1 MSNRRL
7 IIVGGGPVGLEAAL
21 RASADGF
28 DVTILE
34 KGRVGDAVR
43 DWGHVRLFT
52 PFEMNSSSAGR
63 AAVGAA
69 ADLPGADAILSG
81 EEYVTSYLEPLA
93 ERIRPHVDLLELHEV
108 VAVSRSTCGKSDL
121 IGQPRRG
128 TKPFRIL
135 CRIQSETSDSG
146 SNGEVDPESS
156 SVVAEH
162 SAEVTGREK
171 VFESDVLVDC
181 TGFVSRHL
189 FIGAGGMPCP
199 GELALLSDSD
209 YRIPDIAGHDR
220 ENFAGRHTLVVGS
233 GYSAAT
239 SICLLAELQKSVPS
253 TRVTWITRGHRS
265 APITL
270 AEDDVLAE
278 RTTLTAAANRLA
290 LQTDSCVEWLAGPMI
305 DRLSRTAAR
314 VRAELTWPED
324 NAEAQQ
330 SRGQVVV
337 DCIIA
342 NAGFRPHI
350 EVFHELQVQRCY
362 ATDGPI
368 KLAAH
373 LLGETSG
380 DCLQQSVGGPELLQN
395 PEPNFFILGAA
406 SYGRD
411 SRFLLQNGLKQIDSL
426 FDHIAAMGQ
435 VPATE
440 GVTP

>member
-1 MSNRRL
+1 MTHRRL

-63 AAVGAA
+63 AAVGATT
-69 ADLPGADAILSG
+69 DLPGDDAILSG
-81 EEYVTSYLEPLA
+81 EDYVTSYLEPLA
-93 ERIRPHVDLLELHEV
+93 ERLRPHVSVLEQHEV

-121 IGQPRRG
+121 IGQPARG
-128 TKPFRIL
+128 TKLFRIL
-135 CRIQSETSDSG
+135 CRIHSETSDSG
-146 SNGEVDPESS
+146 SNGDDDSESS
-156 SVVAEH
+156 GGVSEN
-162 SAEVTGREK
+162 SAETAECEK

-181 TGFVSRHL
+181 TGFVSRHR
-189 FIGAGGMPCP
+189 FVGAGGMPCP
-199 GELALLSDSD
+199 GELTLLSDSA
-209 YRIPDIAGHDR
+209 YGIPDIVGNDR
-220 ENFAGRHTLVVGS
+220 EKFAGRHTLVVGS

-239 SICLLAELQKSVPS
+239 SICLLADLQKSVPS
-253 TRVTWITRGHRS
+253 TRVTWITRGNRS
-265 APITL
+265 APIPL
-270 AEDDVLAE
+270 VEDDVLVE
-278 RTTLTAAANRLA
+278 RTTLTATANRLA

-314 VRAELTWPED
+314 IRAELTWPEGAD
-324 NAEAQQ
+324 AEQ

-350 EVFHELQVQRCY
+350 EVFRELQIHRCY

-373 LLGETSG
+373 LLGESSG

-411 SRFLLQNGLKQIDSL
+411 SRFLLQNGLQQIDAL
-426 FDHIAAMGQ
+426 FDHIAA
-435 VPATE
+435 TE
-440 GVTP
+440 GVAP